1 MAVKVAVTNN
11 LVAVKGHQ
19 VAVVLGWSG
28 SEGLPGSGNPGQ
40 LSIVLELE
48 LSVDVSELN
57 LCFGAGGGAGAVI
70 RQFSSVAYIII
81 IKFYLL

>member
-28 SEGLPGSGNPGQ
+28 SEGLPGSGNPAC
-40 LSIVLELE
+40 V
-48 LSVDVSELN
+48 VM
-57 LCFGAGGGAGAVI
+57 
-70 RQFSSVAYIII
+70 SVACGPCVRMHLAQWICEKMTDFSRKKGTYVSLPMYNMFVN
-81 IKFYLL
+81 K